1 MLRKHNLFSFSQKGG
16 NNANTNPTDSS
27 QLGSHLDP
35 IVVHLENIASTNSCP
50 HSPFSTVVPSSTVHS
65 LEMKQSKKAQ
75 RNSVSS
81 SLNCAS
87 AYTSPLYINVPTG
100 PDANTI
106 NETAQNAYICLTENS
121 DKRYPGSLTIQA
133 TSDDDFCLEEESSK
147 NLQYI
152 TLDMDNKPS
161 SPVTQDSSR
170 SPGYTTI
177 DFQKTWAL
185 VQSTKPN
192 IENDI
197 GCKRRTRHNSTLYG
211 DQVIHQ

>member
-1 MLRKHNLFSFSQKGG
+1 M
-16 NNANTNPTDSS
+16 
-27 QLGSHLDP
+27 
-35 IVVHLENIASTNSCP
+35 ENIASTNSCP
-50 HSPFSTVVPSSTVHS
+50 HSHFSTVVPGFTVHS
-65 LEMKQSKKAQ
+65 LEMKQSKKTQ

-87 AYTSPLYINVPTG
+87 ACPSPLYINVPIG
-100 PDANTI
+100 LDANTI

-121 DKRYPGSLTIQA
+121 DKRYPGPLTIEA
-133 TSDDDFCLEEESSK
+133 KDFCLVEESSK

-197 GCKRRTRHNSTLYG
+197 GCKRRTRHNSTLYS
-211 DQVIHQ
+211 DQIIHQ